1 MFLKLTLHTK
11 ACQTRNTKRQKKYFI
26 KNHVRDGTFLDVYSF
41 LKEYDMHKLIS
52 FIFFG

>member
-1 MFLKLTLHTK
+1 MFLKLSLHTR
-11 ACQTRNTKRQKKYFI
+11 ACQTRNTKQPKYFI

-41 LKEYDMHKLIS
+41 LKESDIHKLIS